1 MNAKLRTAIL
11 AVIVGSMGLIQSTAP
26 AQAPSAKDGRN
37 RPKQPDKTGLE
48 RKFAESLTGVVLT
61 GTWQV
66 TDQKGLEG
74 KAPLGEAKPDKYTI
88 ASVTKVG
95 GDYWTITARIQYADK
110 DVNVPITVRVVW
122 AEDVPIITLDRTDLP
137 LMGSYEA
144 RVMIHKGFYAGTWFG
159 TTYGGVMSGQ
169 IVKQAD
175 DTPGDLKKGETASP
189 KE

>member
-1 MNAKLRTAIL
+1 MNAKLRTTCLVAT
-11 AVIVGSMGLIQSTAP
+11 GLIHSIAL
-26 AQAPSAKDGRN
+26 AQAPSAKDGKN
-37 RPKQPDKTGLE
+37 RPMQPDRTGLE
-48 RKFAESLTGVVLT
+48 RKFAESLTGVVLK

-66 TDQKGLEG
+66 TDQKGLAG
-74 KAPLGEAKPDKYTI
+74 KAPLGVARPDKYTI

-110 DVNVPITVRVVW
+110 DVNMPITVRVVW
-122 AEDVPIITLDRTDLP
+122 AEDVAIITLDRTNLP

-169 IVKQAD
+169 IVKQED
-175 DTPGDLKKGETASP
+175 DKPGDLKEPDAAKPKG
-189 KE
+189 